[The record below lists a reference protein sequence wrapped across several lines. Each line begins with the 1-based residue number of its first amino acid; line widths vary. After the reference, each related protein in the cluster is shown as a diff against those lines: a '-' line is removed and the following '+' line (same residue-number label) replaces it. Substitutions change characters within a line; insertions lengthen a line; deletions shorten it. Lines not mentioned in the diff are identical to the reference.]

1 MVTKVLSEALLQLVS
16 REEVAGSPGSAYSHG
31 DADENACC
39 TTSGT
44 ECRLKVTLSALK
56 GSGSRTCDR
65 HLVTPHSS
73 AWLASNEVGT
83 GSDSG

>member
-16 REEVAGSPGSAYSHG
+16 REEVAGCLDRRIRMETRMRTRA
-31 DADENACC
+31 AR
-39 TTSGT
+39 SGT

-65 HLVTPHSS
+65 HLVTPHCS

-83 GSDSG
+83 ASDSG